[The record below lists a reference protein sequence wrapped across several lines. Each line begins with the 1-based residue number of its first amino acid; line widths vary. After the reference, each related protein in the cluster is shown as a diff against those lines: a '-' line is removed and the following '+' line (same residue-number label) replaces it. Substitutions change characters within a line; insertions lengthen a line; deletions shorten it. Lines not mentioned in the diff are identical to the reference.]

1 MLWQIDASK
10 KMVNVLNKVL
20 LIDDVVIGGSVESPT
35 ELDIYSDVDI
45 KIILLDNVRI
55 NIKNVLDAIETE
67 FAPVFGFEVISHSR
81 KDAIRVCLENGMRF
95 DLIIRY
101 PNDKEPMSED
111 DTFSQKVDSVVNQFW
126 FFASMI
132 LIKLGRRDNLIAA
145 HLSLELY
152 QLVIIIQMLV
162 RDHAKDTNIHR
173 FGDSENIPFLH
184 TQNCI
189 SASYSLNC
197 NTADKILSMLFS
209 VANEMENELA
219 RLNLSSSKKNDTL
232 KSMAL
237 QLLT

>member
-20 LIDDVVIGGSVESPT
+20 LIDDVVIGGSVESPA

-45 KIILLDNVRI
+45 KIILLDNTRI
-55 NIKNVLDAIETE
+55 NIKNVLDAIATE
-67 FAPVFGFEVISHSR
+67 FAPVFGFEVISHTR

-111 DTFSQKVDSVVNQFW
+111 DTFSQKVDGVVNQFW
-126 FFASMI
+126 FLASMI
-132 LIKLGRRDNLIAA
+132 LVKLGRRDNLIAA

-152 QLVIIIQMLV
+152 QLVIVVQMLV
-162 RDHAKDTNIHR
+162 RDNAKDTNIHR
-173 FGDSENIPFLH
+173 FGDSEKIPSLH
-184 TQNCI
+184 TLSCI
-189 SASYSLNC
+189 AAPFSLSC
-197 NTADKILSMLFS
+197 DTADKVLAMLFS
-209 VANEMENELA
+209 VASEMENELA
-219 RLNLSSSKKNDTL
+219 RLNFGYSKKSDVL
-232 KSMAL
+232 ESMAL